1 VLRDAT
7 AIYYRSPCSIVWLY
21 AKLEASN
28 KEVLIFGR
36 SLAFFG
42 IRLWRLTSYFCPP
55 CLTRRLCAGALN
67 FSGYEVLLD
76 GRTNPFPW
84 RAMGSHQ
91 NWALVSDAVHGPS
104 SCIAS
109 TVSKKKLE

>member
-1 VLRDAT
+1 MLRDAT

-84 RAMGSHQ
+84 RATGSHQ
-91 NWALVSDAVHGPS
+91 NWAVVSEVD
-104 SCIAS
+104 
-109 TVSKKKLE
+109 E